1 MIVAAFYTI
10 GTPYEAEAAELV
22 KTLDRFGLKHDVRA
36 YEHPGSWVKAGFLI
50 PRCIGEVHAAHPGED
65 VLYLDADARVT
76 QDPTPYCDSL
86 KGKAD
91 VGLFYLDNSPHHPG
105 KDGREL
111 CTGTLW
117 SADTDSAAVL
127 LMMWSMFCGSVC
139 QGSNQTDQTVL
150 QEILSV
156 WSEEQQLLGSPRPP
170 KLRIAALPPEMCWMD
185 IISAMHYGEREPIIF
200 HTQAS
205 RRHRRVVG

>member
-36 YEHPGSWVKAGFLI
+36 YEHPGSWTKAGFLI
-50 PRCIGEVHAAHPGED
+50 PRCIGDVRQAHPGED
-65 VLYLDADARVT
+65 VLYLDADARVMK
-76 QDPTPYCDSL
+76 DPTPYCDSL

-111 CTGTLW
+111 CTGTTWWAATAAAADALDLW
-117 SADTDSAAVL
+117 QTMCSQ
-127 LMMWSMFCGSVC
+127 SVKPLE
-139 QGSNQTDQTVL
+139 TDQTIL
-150 QEILSV
+150 QRILAAALMGHVSV
-156 WSEEQQLLGSPRPP
+156 AE
-170 KLRIAALPPEMCWMD
+170 LPPEMCWMD
-185 IISAMHYGEREPIIF
+185 TISAMHYGEREPIIF

-205 RRHRRVVG
+205 RRHRKVVGG